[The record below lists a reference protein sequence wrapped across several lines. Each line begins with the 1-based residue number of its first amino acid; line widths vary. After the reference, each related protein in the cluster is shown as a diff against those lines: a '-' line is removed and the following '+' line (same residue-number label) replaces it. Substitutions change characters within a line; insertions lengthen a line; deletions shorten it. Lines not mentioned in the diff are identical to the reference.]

1 MRIVFNLGKALI
13 LLLVVW
19 LVALIYLSGPLLR
32 NNEADVWAKRLLES
46 QEEVAGLKRERDGLS
61 RRLRDLQSQNDG
73 GGEGVALVKP
83 EPVDVGAIVDNDRL
97 DGSPN
102 KEYELT
108 RRKASRDVREMWNF
122 ARAQL
127 DDIAKH

>member
-46 QEEVAGLKRERDGLS
+46 QEEVADDKT
-61 RRLRDLQSQNDG
+61 
-73 GGEGVALVKP
+73 
-83 EPVDVGAIVDNDRL
+83 GANA
-97 DGSPN
+97 
-102 KEYELT
+102 E
-108 RRKASRDVREMWNF
+108 KATD
-122 ARAQL
+122 
-127 DDIAKH
+127 